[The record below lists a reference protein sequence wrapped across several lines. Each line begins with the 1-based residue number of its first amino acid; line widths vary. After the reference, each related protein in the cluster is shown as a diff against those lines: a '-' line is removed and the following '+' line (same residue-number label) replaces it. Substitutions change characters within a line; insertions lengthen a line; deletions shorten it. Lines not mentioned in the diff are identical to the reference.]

1 MSNTSNNYSVTTSKD
16 GKQSTV
22 KLPGCSSQ
30 DAKDI
35 ANLMFK
41 NADTSEA
48 VRNNPNGTHTLIGRF
63 GRNSST

>member
-1 MSNTSNNYSVTTSKD
+1 
-16 GKQSTV
+16 
-22 KLPGCSSQ
+22 
-30 DAKDI
+30 
-35 ANLMFK
+35 MFK